1 MMLGQLAIYMEKNE
15 DGLLYITSYTKIN
28 LKWTDDLNIRVKTL
42 RLLQYM
48 CPFSITLNLAMD
60 FQIWQ

>member
-60 FQIWQ
+60 FQI